1 MIITIAGLPGAGKS
15 TLKNDLAQHFGLK
28 KYSVGDLRGKMAE
41 ERGLTIDE
49 FNKLGETES
58 FTDKEADEYQKK
70 LGETED
76 NFVIDGR
83 LSWYFIPKSFKIFL
97 TVEPKKA
104 AERIFAD
111 RKINEK
117 RSDEPEYHSVE
128 EAQRIIADRLKSD
141 QARYEKWYGIDF
153 LDPNRYDLVLDST
166 NLRAHEALTAVLDFM
181 KSRGEAN
188 I

>member
-1 MIITIAGLPGAGKS
+1 MIITLSGLPGAGKS
-15 TLKNDLAQHFGLK
+15 TLKNDLAEHFHLK

-41 ERGLTIDE
+41 ARGLTIDE
-49 FNKLGETES
+49 FNKLGETEA
-58 FTDKEADEYQKK
+58 FTDKDADEYQKK

-83 LSWYFIPKSFKIFL
+83 LSWYFIPKSIKIFL
-97 TVEPKKA
+97 NVEPRKA

-111 RKINEK
+111 RKINDK
-117 RSDEPEYHSVE
+117 RSDEPNYQTVE
-128 EAQRIIADRLKSD
+128 EAETAIKDRLLSD
-141 QARYEKWYGIDF
+141 QARYKKWYGIDF
-153 LDPNRYDLVLDST
+153 LDLSHYDLVLETTPMSAQD
-166 NLRAHEALTAVLDFM
+166 ALQAVLDFL